1 MAPERFDLQRERGAE
16 ERAREL
22 LGEVAG
28 EDQLAAYDVFG
39 LISLRPEGRRYGYLL
54 YPHRPIVI
62 FDATTDE
69 PLGEWCVRFRDEG
82 EPLPCADDVLA
93 KWLSL
98 SANEQGLAE
107 RANVDPLGTQI
118 DPGHVRRDLARL
130 GGWQGTRSRAA
141 SGTSSPAI

>member
-1 MAPERFDLQRERGAE
+1 MATPGGFDVERERGAE
-16 ERAREL
+16 ARAREL

-28 EDQLAAYDVFG
+28 EQELDAYDAFG
-39 LISLRPEGRRYGYLL
+39 FISFQPQGRGYGYLL
-54 YPHRPIVI
+54 YPHRPIVV
-62 FDATTDE
+62 FDSATEE

-82 EPLPCADDVLA
+82 EPLPPADDVLA

-118 DPGHVRRDLARL
+118 DPGHVRRDIARL
-130 GGWQGTRSRAA
+130 GRWRSLV
-141 SGTSSPAI
+141 SK